1 MPAMLSR
8 LAIIGVILK
17 KDLGEALRDRLWIL
31 LSALGLVFY
40 VAIFWLLP
48 ASVEET
54 LTIGIRHTGM
64 GIALQELREAEDE
77 GLNIVEFETTGQLK
91 SAVAGEPESAKEV
104 RIGIDFP
111 ADFVGKIMWREKA
124 LVRVY
129 VESGIPEEYKRAAK
143 SMVRE
148 IAYHIAGD
156 RLPVTE
162 PDEQTVVLGPDRLG
176 NQVPFRD
183 KMKPMLAFFVL
194 MFEAFALASLISS
207 EVQAK
212 TVTAVLVTPAKV
224 GDVLA
229 AKIIL
234 GTLLAFA
241 QAVVLLLAV
250 DALGEGAILL
260 LLIVLLGAL
269 MVTGIGMIT
278 GSAGKDFMATLL
290 YGMIF
295 MALLAV
301 PAFGP
306 LFPGMTSP
314 WIKALPS
321 YGIVEGM
328 LGTVV
333 YGRGWAESLPYLVLI
348 IAWDIFIVGSGLLV
362 LKKKVQT
369 L

>member
-1 MPAMLSR
+1 MPALQSR
-8 LAIIGVILK
+8 LAIIGTILK
-17 KDLGEALRDRLWIL
+17 KDLTEALRDRLWIL

-40 VAIFWLLP
+40 VIIFWLLP
-48 ASVEET
+48 ATVDET
-54 LTIGIRHTGM
+54 LTMGIRHTGM
-64 GIALQELREAEDE
+64 NIALQELREAEEE
-77 GLNIVEFETTGQLK
+77 GLNVVEFETSEQLK
-91 SAVAGEPESAKEV
+91 AAVAGELAPEKNV
-104 RIGIDFP
+104 QIGIDFP
-111 ADFVGKIMWREKA
+111 DDFPVKVLWRQNT

-129 VESGIPEEYKRAAK
+129 VEAGIPEEYRRAAK

-156 RLPVTE
+156 RLPITE
-162 PDEQTVVLGPDRLG
+162 PDEQTVILGPDRLG
-176 NQVPFRD
+176 NQIPFRD

-212 TVTAVLVTPAKV
+212 TVTAVLVTPAQI

-234 GTLLAFA
+234 GTLLAFS
-241 QAVVLLLAV
+241 QAVLLLLAV
-250 DALGEGAILL
+250 NALGQGTILL
-260 LLIVLLGAL
+260 LLIVLLGGL

-295 MALLAV
+295 MVLLAI

-314 WIKALPS
+314 WVKVLPS

-328 LGTVV
+328 LGTVI
-333 YGRGWAESLPYLVLI
+333 YGRGWAESVPYLVWI
-348 IAWDIFIVGSGLLV
+348 IAWDIIIVGSGLLV
-362 LKKKVQT
+362 LKKKVKT

>member
-1 MPAMLSR
+1 
-8 LAIIGVILK
+8 
-17 KDLGEALRDRLWIL
+17 
-31 LSALGLVFY
+31 VFY
-40 VAIFWLLP
+40 AVIFWLLP
-48 ASVEET
+48 ATVDET
-54 LTIGIRHTGM
+54 ITMGIRQTGLN
-64 GIALQELREAEDE
+64 IALQEMLEAEEE
-77 GLNIVEFETTGQLK
+77 GLKIVLFETSEQLK
-91 SAVAGEPESAKEV
+91 TAVAGELETEEQV
-104 RIGIDFP
+104 QIGIDFP
-111 ADFVGKIMWREKA
+111 DDFLAKILWREKA

-129 VESGIPEEYKRAAK
+129 VEAGIPDEIRRAAE

-156 RLPVTE
+156 RLPITE
-162 PDEQTVVLGPDRLG
+162 PDEQTVILGQDRLG

-212 TVTAVLVTPAKV
+212 TVTAVLVTPARL

-229 AKIIL
+229 AKTIL
-234 GTLLAFA
+234 GTLFAFV
-241 QAVVLLLAV
+241 QAVILLLAV
-250 DALGEGAILL
+250 NALGQGAFLL
-260 LLIVLLGAL
+260 LFIVLLGAL

-295 MALLAV
+295 MVLLAI

-306 LFPGMTSP
+306 LFPGMASP
-314 WIKALPS
+314 WVKVLPS

-328 LGTVV
+328 LGTAV
-333 YGRGWAESLPYLVLI
+333 YGRGWVESAPYLALI
-348 IAWDIFIVGSGLLV
+348 IVWDIVIVGSGLRV
-362 LKKKVQT
+362 LKKKVET

>member
-1 MPAMLSR
+1 MPAATSR
-8 LAIIGVILK
+8 LAIIWTILK
-17 KDLGEALRDRLWIL
+17 KDLTESLRDRLWIL

-40 VAIFWLLP
+40 VVIFWLLP
-48 ASVEET
+48 ATVDET

-64 GIALQELREAEDE
+64 NIAVQELREAEEE
-77 GLNIVEFETTGQLK
+77 GLNIVEFETSEQLK
-91 SAVAGEPESAKEV
+91 AAVAGELEIPNDV
-104 RIGIDFP
+104 QIGIDFP
-111 ADFVGKIMWREKA
+111 DDFPLKVLWRQKS

-129 VESGIPEEYKRAAK
+129 VEAGIPQEYKGAAK

-148 IAYHIAGD
+148 IAYHIVGD
-156 RLPVTE
+156 RLPITE
-162 PDEQTVVLGPDRLG
+162 PDEQTVVLGQDRLG
-176 NQVPFRD
+176 NQIPFRD

-212 TVTAVLVTPAKV
+212 TVAAVLVTPARI

-234 GTLLAFA
+234 GTLLAFV
-241 QAVVLLLAV
+241 QAVLLLLAV
-250 DALGEGAILL
+250 NALGQGTILL
-260 LLIVLLGAL
+260 LLIVLLGGL

-295 MALLAV
+295 MVLLAI

-314 WIKALPS
+314 WVKVLPS

-328 LGTVV
+328 LGTVN
-333 YGRGWAESLPYLVLI
+333 YGKGWAESMPYLAMILV
-348 IAWDIFIVGSGLLV
+348 WDIIIVGSGWMV

>member
-1 MPAMLSR
+1 MPSSTARLS
-8 LAIIGVILK
+8 IIGTILK
-17 KDLGEALRDRLWIL
+17 KDLTESLRDRLWIL

-40 VAIFWLLP
+40 VVIFWLLP
-48 ASVEET
+48 ASVDET

-64 GIALQELREAEDE
+64 DIALQELREAQKE
-77 GLNIVEFETTGQLK
+77 GLNVVEFETSEQLK
-91 SAVAGEPESAKEV
+91 SAVAGEPETQKDV
-104 RIGIDFP
+104 QIGIDFP
-111 ADFVGKIMWREKA
+111 DDFLFRILRRQKA

-129 VESGIPEEYKRAAK
+129 VQAGIAEEYKRAAK

-156 RLPVTE
+156 SLPITE
-162 PDEQTVVLGPDRLG
+162 PDEQTVILGRDRLG
-176 NQVPFRD
+176 NQIPFRD

-207 EVQAK
+207 EVQTK
-212 TVTAVLVTPAKV
+212 TVTAVLVTPARI

-234 GTLLAFA
+234 GTLLAFV
-241 QAVVLLLAV
+241 QAVLLLLAV
-250 DALGEGAILL
+250 NALGEGALLL
-260 LLIVLLGAL
+260 LLIVLLAAL

-295 MALLAV
+295 MVLLAI

-306 LFPGMTSP
+306 LFPGMTSR
-314 WIKALPS
+314 WVKALPS

-328 LGTVV
+328 LGTVI
-333 YGRGWAESLPYLVLI
+333 YGRGWADLVPYLVLI
-348 IAWDIFIVGSGLLV
+348 IAWDIIIVGSGLMV
-362 LKKKVQT
+362 LKKKVET

>member
-1 MPAMLSR
+1 MPATISR
-8 LAIIGVILK
+8 LAIIGVIFK
-17 KDLGEALRDRLWIL
+17 KDLGEALRDWLWIL

-40 VAIFWLLP
+40 AVIFWLLP
-48 ASVEET
+48 ATVDET
-54 LTIGIRHTGM
+54 LTMGIRHTGLDM
-64 GIALQELREAEDE
+64 ALQELREAQDE
-77 GLNIVEFETTGQLK
+77 GLNVVVFETSEQLR
-91 SAVAGEPESAKEV
+91 SAVAGEPGTEKEV
-104 RIGIDFP
+104 QIGIDFP
-111 ADFVGKIMWREKA
+111 KDFLAKILWREKA
-124 LVRVY
+124 LVQVY
-129 VESGIPEEYKRAAK
+129 VGAGIPDEFRRATE

-156 RLPVTE
+156 RLPITE
-162 PDEQTVVLGPDRLG
+162 PDEQTVVLGQDRLG

-207 EVQAK
+207 EVQSK
-212 TVTAVLVTPAKV
+212 TVTAVLITPARI
-224 GDVLA
+224 GDVLT

-234 GTLLAFA
+234 GTLFAFS
-241 QAVVLLLAV
+241 QAVILLLAV
-250 DALGEGAILL
+250 NALGEGALLL
-260 LLIVLLGAL
+260 LLIVLLGAM

-295 MALLAV
+295 MALLAI

-306 LFPGMTSP
+306 LFPGMASP
-314 WIKALPS
+314 WVKVLPS

-328 LGTVV
+328 LGTVI
-333 YGRGWAESLPYLVLI
+333 YGRGWAETMPYLALI
-348 IAWDIFIVGSGLLV
+348 IVWDIVIVGSGLLV

>member
-1 MPAMLSR
+1 MPALTSR
-8 LAIIGVILK
+8 LAIIGTILK
-17 KDLGEALRDRLWIL
+17 KDLTESLRDRLWIL

-48 ASVEET
+48 ATVDET
-54 LTIGIRHTGM
+54 LTVGIRHTGM
-64 GIALQELREAEDE
+64 DFALQELREAEEE
-77 GLNIVEFETTGQLK
+77 GLKVVVFETSEQMK
-91 SAVAGEPESAKEV
+91 SAVAGGQETEKDV
-104 RIGIDFP
+104 QIGIDFP
-111 ADFVGKIMWREKA
+111 DDFLARILWRQKT

-129 VESGIPEEYKRAAK
+129 VAAGIPEEYKRAAK

-148 IAYHIAGD
+148 IAFHIAGD
-156 RLPVTE
+156 RLPITE
-162 PDEQTVVLGPDRLG
+162 PDEQAVILGRDRLG
-176 NQVPFRD
+176 NQIPFRD

-207 EVQAK
+207 EVQTK
-212 TVTAVLVTPAKV
+212 TVTAVLVTTARI
-224 GDVLA
+224 GDVMA

-234 GTLLAFA
+234 GTLLAFV
-241 QAVVLLLAV
+241 QAVLLLLAV
-250 DALGEGAILL
+250 NALRGGVILL

-295 MALLAV
+295 MALLAI

-306 LFPGMTSP
+306 LFPGMSSP
-314 WIKALPS
+314 WVKVLPS

-328 LGTVV
+328 LGTVI
-333 YGRGWAESLPYLVLI
+333 YGRGWTESAPYLVLI
-348 IAWDIFIVGSGLLV
+348 IAWDIIIVGSGWMV
-362 LKKKVQT
+362 LKKKVET